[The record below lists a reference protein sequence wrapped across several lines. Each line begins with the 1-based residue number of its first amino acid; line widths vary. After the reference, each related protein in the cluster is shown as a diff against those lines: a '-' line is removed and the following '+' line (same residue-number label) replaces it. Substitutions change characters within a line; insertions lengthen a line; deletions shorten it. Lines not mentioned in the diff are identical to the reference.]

1 MSVLGQLKKERRL
14 HGSVKDPIA
23 VMEQVL
29 RERSEKGRLSSARP
43 GPKSHGDKF
52 DHKARSSRED
62 DSESDFAQQMHTLGY
77 VCPITGNIFQEPV
90 LAADDVAYEV
100 PVYSAVFSARSSD
113 ALS

>member
-1 MSVLGQLKKERRL
+1 MLGQLKKERRL

-43 GPKSHGDKF
+43 AAAKGPQERNDL
-52 DHKARSSRED
+52 KARSPRAA
-62 DSESDFAQQMHTLGY
+62 DSDAEFTQHMRDLGY
-77 VCPITGNIFQEPV
+77 MCPLTGNIFQDPV

-100 PVYSAVFSARSSD
+100 RRDLLLAYVF
-113 ALS
+113 L